1 MKRCLQHYVM
11 AAALLGTAAA
21 AAAQP
26 APAAAEATERFEIRR
41 FVVAGNTLLTEDQV
55 QAAVAPFTGQ
65 GRVYGDTPAAAADV
79 SRMDGLVE
87 EVLA

>member
-1 MKRCLQHYVM
+1 MHDISGRAAGARPEKMKRCLQHYVM

-55 QAAVAPFTGQ
+55 QAAVAGH
-65 GRVYGDTPAAAADV
+65 
-79 SRMDGLVE
+79 
-87 EVLA
+87 